1 MTENNALR
9 RRRLAKERAFLWVC
23 RFLTLIAVAVLALL
37 LIHTLRQ
44 GLQWL
49 NPEFLTNFASRFPA
63 KAGIKAPLMGSFWIM
78 ILTAVISIPLGVA
91 TAVFLEE
98 YASRDNP
105 VMRFIEINI
114 SNLAGMPSIVYG
126 LLGLSIF
133 VRFFAFE
140 DSILTAALTLSL
152 LVLPVIVIA
161 SAHAIRAVPK
171 NLRLGAFALGARR
184 WQVVLSHVLPS
195 AAAGI
200 MTGIILSISRAIGES
215 APLIIVGALSYVAFV
230 PESLFDPF
238 TVLPVQIYN
247 WASRPQEAFHGLAA
261 AAIVV
266 LLAVLLTMNL
276 VAVLIRNKLGRNKL

>member
-1 MTENNALR
+1 
-9 RRRLAKERAFLWVC
+9 
-23 RFLTLIAVAVLALL
+23 
-37 LIHTLRQ
+37 
-44 GLQWL
+44 
-49 NPEFLTNFASRFPA
+49 
-63 KAGIKAPLMGSFWIM
+63 
-78 ILTAVISIPLGVA
+78 
-91 TAVFLEE
+91 
-98 YASRDNP
+98 
-105 VMRFIEINI
+105 
-114 SNLAGMPSIVYG
+114 
-126 LLGLSIF
+126 LSIF
-133 VRFFAFE
+133 VRFFALE

-171 NLRLGAFALGARR
+171 SLRLGAFALGARR
-184 WQVVLSHVLPS
+184 WQVVLSHVLPN

-276 VAVLIRNKLGRNKL
+276 VAVLIRNKLGRNRL